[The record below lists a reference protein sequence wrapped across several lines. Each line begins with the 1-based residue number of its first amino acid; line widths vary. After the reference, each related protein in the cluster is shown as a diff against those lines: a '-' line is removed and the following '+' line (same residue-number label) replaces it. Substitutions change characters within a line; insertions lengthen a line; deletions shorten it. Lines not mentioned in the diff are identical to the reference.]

1 MFMVVTSDRL
11 KEAHI
16 TSKTKQNDHRSCY
29 ANYKVTYYSR
39 QSSCSAWIQT
49 NKRGDTQ
56 LYPSVLCVRNS
67 ARGMNGVRGMMIE
80 SRSKAT
86 REDPTW
92 VKFLNIEGT
101 Q

>member
-1 MFMVVTSDRL
+1 
-11 KEAHI
+11 
-16 TSKTKQNDHRSCY
+16 
-29 ANYKVTYYSR
+29 
-39 QSSCSAWIQT
+39 
-49 NKRGDTQ
+49 
-56 LYPSVLCVRNS
+56 
-67 ARGMNGVRGMMIE
+67 MMIE